1 MLLRLHLIE
10 LIREHIAKP
19 SPWSLSTLLEFA
31 SMHLAPRASTSESC
45 LTDLEE
51 TMALLCIP
59 IDTMDGQLRKLLDVS
74 MRTKVA
80 EKVNEG
86 LLRAQGV
93 ISEAKIRGLVRLYL
107 WSLKKEKKENGVTA
121 AEGDSLMENN

>member
-10 LIREHIAKP
+10 LIREHVTQP
-19 SPWSLSTLLEFA
+19 SPWSLTKLLEFA
-31 SMHLAPRASTSESC
+31 TVHLAPRASASPEC
-45 LTDLEE
+45 LVDLEQ
-51 TMALLCIP
+51 TMALLCFP
-59 IDTMDGQLRKLLDVS
+59 VDSMDVSLRRLLDVS

-93 ISEAKIRGLVRLYL
+93 ISEAKIRGLVRLYM
-107 WSLKKEKKENGVTA
+107 WSMKKEEEAMVA
-121 AEGDSLMENN
+121 

>member
-10 LIREHIAKP
+10 LIRDHISRP

-31 SMHLAPRASTSESC
+31 STHLAPRASTSPES
-45 LTDLEE
+45 LVDLEQ
-51 TMALLCIP
+51 TMALLCFP
-59 IDTMDGQLRKLLDVS
+59 IDSMDASLRKLLDIS
-74 MRTKVA
+74 MRSKVA

-93 ISEAKIRGLVRLYL
+93 ISEAKIRGLVRLYM
-107 WSLKKEKKENGVTA
+107 WSMKKEEMHK
-121 AEGDSLMENN
+121 MEQ